1 MCLSFALTHTYT
13 HRPPA
18 TGSGRKQRA
27 RNSDRLTEREREHDH
42 YLMRI
47 LFLFLLLLLLLLF
60 VYVDLNPFFELRLVA
75 RTRFSHAILSPSL
88 SLPYIHS
95 QRQHTLAHTGSN
107 WPSFSLKHLCK
118 FLLFIICLI
127 YLLTPSHTV
136 SVETEKKANKNIER
150 SLRVDRTHTHTR
162 IHRHS
167 HTYNVFYQLR
177 FGFDV
182 RHTTATTKR
191 RRRHERT

>member
-1 MCLSFALTHTYT
+1 M
-13 HRPPA
+13 
-18 TGSGRKQRA
+18 
-27 RNSDRLTEREREHDH
+27 
-42 YLMRI
+42 
-47 LFLFLLLLLLLLF
+47 LFLTL
-60 VYVDLNPFFELRLVA
+60 FFELRLVA

-88 SLPYIHS
+88 LHTFIHRGS
-95 QRQHTLAHTGSN
+95 AHSHTQAAIGQVFLWNIYAN
-107 WPSFSLKHLCK
+107 

-127 YLLTPSHTV
+127 YLLTPSHTHTV

-167 HTYNVFYQLR
+167 HTFNVFYQLR
-177 FGFDV
+177 FGIDV

-191 RRRHERT
+191 RRRHERTWTQLTTRGYHNRSERAHKTNWRRRRRQQNKCSAAS